1 MSNRLA
7 YAAGRLQILVTLC
20 LPAGF
25 LFLVASSSIL
35 HHSL

>member
-20 LPAGF
+20 LPAGRI
-25 LFLVASSSIL
+25 LVPCRFIQYLAP
-35 HHSL
+35 